1 MTFTCLTLALT
12 LLFEGAG
19 GAAGAP
25 ALPTATATAT
35 ATTGAGGAPA
45 PAAADSNGPD
55 GVPAEAGP
63 PESEMD
69 ATERPQAPTPLPAV
83 RTGHLQGRG
92 MAKGS
97 RDVIS
102 GASVVAD
109 LVDLG
114 PTDEQGYFIGEVPCG
129 PRRLAVQ
136 SPGFDEAAATVDACA
151 PMPEPLV
158 IRLVPASDA
167 NAYRTLVRTRPP
179 QPAIHIS
186 EQELVKTPGSL
197 GDPLRVIESLPGVS
211 SVAWPAPVYA
221 VRGSN
226 PGNTGFFLD
235 GVRMPALFHMAL
247 GPSVIHPYFL
257 SGLDFYPGGY
267 PAKYGRYAAGVVT
280 AETRPGDANAI
291 HSSVDARLFDA
302 GGMVS
307 APVAGGTVAVAAR
320 YSYTGELVSRFSKN
334 LVLRYW
340 DYQLRADRRVGA
352 LQLTLLVFG
361 SGDDF
366 VPTSGKKA
374 SELQLGF
381 HRVSLRAMLPL
392 LGGRLQG
399 SVVLGGDHSQAPI
412 ADTYPII
419 VNARNVA
426 PRLSYTHTFGPAD
439 VAVGFDGEIGRYE
452 PTYIGPLQSDDG
464 WDLASHRT
472 AYLLAGYAS
481 TTVHAG
487 SRVTVTPEV
496 RYDHYEVSGAQAHD
510 LAPRLSARIAVRDDT
525 GIRIAGGHF
534 TQLPSLPLQIPGA
547 EAFGL
552 QLLGLQTAWQSSMGV
567 ETVAI
572 PAVELSVTGFLQ
584 HYELTELRDPTLTSL
599 NTVGSELLAR
609 REALSY
615 GVEFMARRALTNQLY
630 GWISYTLSNSQRA
643 YGGGAVGPSDW
654 DQRHVLNMVAGY
666 RIGHN
671 TLGARFHLNTGRPI
685 VLNEGVKRLPTFYQL
700 DLRADHVIYYN
711 KVTVNLYAELV
722 NATATDDVYSYSEP
736 GNNIVQQSS
745 YRIVLPSLGVRIEF

>member
-102 GASVVAD
+102 GASVGAV

-114 PTDEQGYFIGEVPCG
+114 PTDEQGYLIGEVPCG

-158 IRLVPASDA
+158 LRLVPASDA

-226 PGNTGFFLD
+226 PGN
-235 GVRMPALFHMAL
+235 
-247 GPSVIHPYFL
+247 
-257 SGLDFYPGGY
+257 
-267 PAKYGRYAAGVVT
+267 AGV
-280 AETRPGDANAI
+280 
-291 HSSVDARLFDA
+291 
-302 GGMVS
+302 
-307 APVAGGTVAVAAR
+307 
-320 YSYTGELVSRFSKN
+320 
-334 LVLRYW
+334 
-340 DYQLRADRRVGA
+340 
-352 LQLTLLVFG
+352 
-361 SGDDF
+361 
-366 VPTSGKKA
+366 
-374 SELQLGF
+374 
-381 HRVSLRAMLPL
+381 
-392 LGGRLQG
+392 
-399 SVVLGGDHSQAPI
+399 DHSQAPI

-452 PTYIGPLQSDDG
+452 PTYIGPLRSDDG

-481 TTVHAG
+481 TTVPAG
-487 SRVTVTPEV
+487 SRVSVPPEV
-496 RYDHYEVSGAQAHD
+496 RYDHYE
-510 LAPRLSARIAVRDDT
+510 
-525 GIRIAGGHF
+525 
-534 TQLPSLPLQIPGA
+534 
-547 EAFGL
+547 
-552 QLLGLQTAWQSSMGV
+552 
-567 ETVAI
+567 
-572 PAVELSVTGFLQ
+572 
-584 HYELTELRDPTLTSL
+584 
-599 NTVGSELLAR
+599 
-609 REALSY
+609 
-615 GVEFMARRALTNQLY
+615 
-630 GWISYTLSNSQRA
+630 
-643 YGGGAVGPSDW
+643 
-654 DQRHVLNMVAGY
+654 
-666 RIGHN
+666 
-671 TLGARFHLNTGRPI
+671 
-685 VLNEGVKRLPTFYQL
+685 
-700 DLRADHVIYYN
+700 
-711 KVTVNLYAELV
+711 
-722 NATATDDVYSYSEP
+722 
-736 GNNIVQQSS
+736 
-745 YRIVLPSLGVRIEF
+745 